1 MVQPDPRDEENALHS
16 PARVSDT
23 GSVPVWDPVVRIFH
37 WVIVAGVVLNYA
49 LLDAGKAPH
58 RFVGYV
64 VAAAL
69 AVRVA
74 WGFVGSA
81 HARFSSFVVG
91 PRLALSHL
99 ASIWSG
105 RDRRH
110 VGHNP
115 AGGLM
120 IVMLMTL
127 LMGICAT
134 GWMQGL
140 DAFWGVQW
148 VEMTHAFLVDMIIVM
163 AALHVTAGV
172 VESVRHRENLV
183 LSMITGRKRPA
194 SGSDIDHAA
203 SSRRR

>member
-1 MVQPDPRDEENALHS
+1 MLQPNPREKPGVLHS
-16 PARVSDT
+16 PARVPDT
-23 GSVPVWDPVVRIFH
+23 VSVPVWDPVVRIFH
-37 WVIVAGVVLNYA
+37 WVVVSGVVLNYA

-58 RFVGYV
+58 RYIGYI

-69 AVRVA
+69 AVRFA
-74 WGFVGSA
+74 WGFTGSA

-91 PRLALSHL
+91 PRAALSHL
-99 ASIWSG
+99 ANVWSG

-110 VGHNP
+110 IGHNP
-115 AGGLM
+115 AGGM
-120 IVMLMTL
+120 MMVMLMML
-127 LMGICAT
+127 LTGICAT

-148 VEMTHAFLVDMIIVM
+148 VKTTHAFLVDIILVM

-203 SSRRR
+203 SSRRG